1 MILPGAALVY
11 PRRSAPHLVNGSSR
25 CDEHDSL
32 GTPAQQRALLA
43 LGASLNPDEVL
54 RAITRQ
60 ACILTA
66 SARSSVYLFDTET
79 DTLQC
84 VAGHHAPEGLVG
96 TRLWLNK
103 GTVGRAF
110 VARSARVLISDEARP
125 DQPHG
130 GCHTAVVP
138 LVARRKRLGVLEVMR
153 GRRARPFDA
162 RDAAT
167 LERFAPIAAQALAN
181 AQEFYRSVQAIGQ
194 FQIANER
201 LRTMG
206 NIAQSVIDVGPDLD
220 RLLAQVVEGTC
231 RSLRLCGGAVRLY
244 DERTGQLITLVE
256 RDMPDVAHRPLM
268 PHAAIHVEP
277 LNAGEDLGTL
287 ITLSL
292 VAKDRAIGV
301 LDLVAPPGHQIT
313 SDDRDVL
320 SIVASQ
326 LALGIENARLFRQ
339 VQAEEQWQRA
349 ILSSTDNVVFS
360 VDADGRLLTANM
372 AAERAFGFQEACV
385 GQAVSQV
392 TTNVALNLALEQ
404 AVSRRDTHRRT
415 FQIPLADDRLLFSSM
430 SPILS
435 PDGTAQGW
443 VFVMQDITQ
452 FQEME
457 KLRADMI
464 LTASHELR
472 NPINLTVGALELVEK
487 RIGVLDESQ
496 REAMDLA
503 RLGLQRANTLI
514 ADLLN
519 LERIERRVGLKM
531 LHCDCAALLSM
542 IGMEFRLRAEERR
555 IDLQVRALQSP
566 LVVWGDER
574 LLYRVLSNLV
584 DNALKY
590 TPGGGDVVIEG
601 HFEAGQVLL
610 QVADTGPGIPLEAQP
625 YVFERFYRLDSQ
637 PDGVTGTGLGLTI
650 VKSIVEQHGG
660 RVWVTSQPGHGS
672 VFTVSLPAFQPV
684 NR

>member
-1 MILPGAALVY
+1 M
-11 PRRSAPHLVNGSSR
+11 PRRAKSSVR
-25 CDEHDSL
+25 KAKSQDFF

-43 LGASLNPDEVL
+43 IGTSLNPDEVL
-54 RAITRQ
+54 RAIAHQ
-60 ACILTA
+60 ACTLTA
-66 SARSSVYLFDTET
+66 STSSSVYLFDTET

-84 VAGHHAPEGLVG
+84 VAGHHAPDGLVG

-110 VARSARVLISDEARP
+110 VARSVRVLISDGEAQPGRP
-125 DQPHG
+125 HS
-130 GCHTAVVP
+130 GCRAAVIP
-138 LVARRKRLGVLEVMR
+138 LVARHKRLGVLQVVR
-153 GRRARPFDA
+153 GRRARPFDS
-162 RDAAT
+162 RDVAA
-167 LERFAPIAAQALAN
+167 LERFAPVAAQALAN

-194 FQIANER
+194 FQVANER

-206 NIAQSVIDVGPDLD
+206 NIARGVIDVGPDLD

-231 RSLRLCGGAVRLY
+231 RSLHLSGGAVRLS
-244 DERTGQLITLVE
+244 DERTGQLSTSVE
-256 RDMPDVAHRPLM
+256 RDVPDVAHMPLM
-268 PHAAIHVEP
+268 PRGTVHIEP
-277 LNAGEDLGTL
+277 LSASEDIGTRL
-287 ITLSL
+287 TLPL

-301 LDLVAPPGHQIT
+301 LDLVAPPGRQVT

-339 VQAEEQWQRA
+339 VQTEEQWLRA

-360 VDADGRLLTANM
+360 VDADGRLLTANV
-372 AAERAFGFQEACV
+372 AAEHAFGFHEV
-385 GQAVSQV
+385 HLGQVVSRV

-404 AVSRRDTHRRT
+404 AVSHRDTRRRT
-415 FQIPLADDRLLFSSM
+415 FQVPLADDRILFSSM

-435 PDGTAQGW
+435 PGGTAQGW

-452 FQEME
+452 FREME

-472 NPINLTVGALELVEK
+472 NPINLTLGALELVEK

-503 RLGLQRANTLI
+503 RLGLQRASTLI
-514 ADLLN
+514 TDLLD

-531 LHCDCAALLSM
+531 LHCDCAALLRM
-542 IGMEFRLRAEERR
+542 IEMEFRLRAQDR
-555 IDLQVRALQSP
+555 QVGLLVRVPEAP
-566 LVVWGDER
+566 LAVWGDEQ
-574 LLYRVLSNLV
+574 LLHRVLSNLV

-590 TPGGGDVVIEG
+590 TPYGGDVVIEG
-601 HFEAGQVLL
+601 RLEAGQVLL
-610 QVADTGPGIPLEAQP
+610 EVADTGPGIPLEAQP
-625 YVFERFYRLDSQ
+625 YVFERFYRLDPQ
-637 PDGVTGTGLGLTI
+637 PDGIMGTGLGLTI

-684 NR
+684 KR